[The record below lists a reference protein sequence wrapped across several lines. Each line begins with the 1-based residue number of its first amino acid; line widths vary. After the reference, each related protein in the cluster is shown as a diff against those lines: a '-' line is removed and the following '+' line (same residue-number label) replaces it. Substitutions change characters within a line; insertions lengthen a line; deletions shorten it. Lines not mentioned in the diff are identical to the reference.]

1 MKTAP
6 MSRIGFPV
14 LRSALHMFRDRR
26 GVAAIE
32 FAIIL
37 PIMLVMF
44 FGVVEFSSGVAVDRK
59 VTLVARTL
67 SDLTSQA
74 QSSAP
79 QAQYAKVTDSDLQ
92 NVFSA
97 SISILQPYSAVP
109 ITNATVSEIY
119 IDVNGK
125 ATIQWSES
133 ATISSDSA
141 TQATLTAS
149 TRQPNDVVT
158 SLVPPT
164 LLTPHTYL
172 IWSEVKYLYTPTVGY
187 VMKAAVTLS
196 DVAFTRPRQVI
207 CLTYPT
213 NSTLPALTN
222 AGTTCPLTP

>member
-6 MSRIGFPV
+6 TSRIGFHM
-14 LRSALHMFRDRR
+14 LRSARDMFRDRR

-32 FAIIL
+32 FAIIV

-74 QSSAP
+74 PSAAP
-79 QAQYAKVTDSDLQ
+79 QAQYAVVTDSYLQ

-97 SISILQPYSAVP
+97 SISILQPYSAMP

-119 IDVNGK
+119 VDVNGK
-125 ATIQWSES
+125 ATIQWSEA
-133 ATISSDSA
+133 ATISSDTA
-141 TQATLTAS
+141 TQATLTTS
-149 TRQPNDVVT
+149 TRSPNDVVT
-158 SLVPPT
+158 SNVPPT

-172 IWSEVKYLYTPTVGY
+172 IWSEVKYLYKPTIGY
-187 VMKAAVTLS
+187 VMGTAGVTLS
-196 DVAFTRPRQVI
+196 DVAFTRPRQVV

-213 NSTLPALTN
+213 NSTHPTLTN
-222 AGTTCPLTP
+222 TGSCPLTP

>member
-6 MSRIGFPV
+6 TSPIGFHM
-14 LRSALHMFRDRR
+14 LRSIPAMFRDRR
-26 GVAAIE
+26 GIAATE
-32 FAIIL
+32 FAIIV

-44 FGVVEFSSGVAVDRK
+44 FGLVEFSSGVALDRK

-74 QSSAP
+74 QSAAP
-79 QAQYAKVTDSDLQ
+79 QAQYATVTDSDLQ

-125 ATIQWSES
+125 ATIQWSEA
-133 ATISSDSA
+133 ATIASDTA

-149 TRQPNDVVT
+149 THQPNDVVT
-158 SLVPPT
+158 TQVPPT

-172 IWSEVKYLYTPTVGY
+172 IWSEVKYLYKPTIGY
-187 VMKAAVTLS
+187 VMKTAVTLS
-196 DVAFTRPRQVI
+196 DVAFTRPRQVV

-213 NSTLPALTN
+213 NSALPALTN
-222 AGTTCPLTP
+222 SGTTCPMTP